1 MAGAEPEL
9 HFGMIASASLFQR
22 LGVAPAQ
29 GRLFLDS
36 EDVARAPMV
45 VILSHALATRL
56 SDGNGSMVGRSISID
71 RVPHTVVGVMPPRFA
86 FPTPRAEY
94 WVPLVPMGG
103 RGIDDRNTNFLT
115 VVGRLKPGVPIAA
128 AATEVDGIRARLAAT
143 YPEDNGDGTGIF
155 LESRQQFVTGDVRPV
170 LFVLFGAVGF
180 VLAIACANLANLMLA
195 RGSGRRRELAVRMAL
210 GASRWR
216 VIGQLLTES
225 TILAVLGGVLGVGI
239 AIAGTKLLVA
249 FGPASLPRKGEI
261 GVDGATLAF
270 TATIALLSGIAAGLV
285 PAFRFSRPNLQGDLK
300 GSAQGTAR
308 SASHRLQR
316 GLVVVQVALA
326 FVLLIGAGLLT
337 NSLLRLMT
345 VDPGFDARNLL
356 TVRVALPEG
365 QYAEDGEATAFYDGL
380 VARVA
385 ALPGVQR
392 VAATWSPPF
401 SDYVAST
408 GFAPEGRDMSLEERP
423 LITMQP
429 IRDDYFGTM
438 GIRLIE
444 GRSFTTAD
452 RPDGPE
458 VIVINET
465 AARRFWPNE
474 SAVGKRVRRGT
485 TDEDRPPITVIGV
498 VADVKEALDTVPGL
512 QGYWPHSRMEGWA
525 RDMSL
530 VIRTAVDPMSLSNA
544 VRSEIRALDPGIP
557 IIANTTIEQ
566 LMSESV
572 AEPRFRTMAV
582 LSFAAVACLLAL
594 VGIYGVMAFVVAER
608 THEIGVRM
616 ALGAKQS
623 GVLRFVLGQGLRLT
637 LLGVAIG
644 LVGAFAATRAIQ
656 AMLFGV
662 DASGAFS
669 R

>member
-1 MAGAEPEL
+1 
-9 HFGMIASASLFQR
+9 
-22 LGVAPAQ
+22 
-29 GRLFLDS
+29 
-36 EDVARAPMV
+36 
-45 VILSHALATRL
+45 
-56 SDGNGSMVGRSISID
+56 
-71 RVPHTVVGVMPPRFA
+71 
-86 FPTPRAEY
+86 
-94 WVPLVPMGG
+94 
-103 RGIDDRNTNFLT
+103 
-115 VVGRLKPGVPIAA
+115 
-128 AATEVDGIRARLAAT
+128 
-143 YPEDNGDGTGIF
+143 
-155 LESRQQFVTGDVRPV
+155 
-170 LFVLFGAVGF
+170 
-180 VLAIACANLANLMLA
+180 
-195 RGSGRRRELAVRMAL
+195 
-210 GASRWR
+210 
-216 VIGQLLTES
+216 
-225 TILAVLGGVLGVGI
+225 
-239 AIAGTKLLVA
+239 
-249 FGPASLPRKGEI
+249 
-261 GVDGATLAF
+261 
-270 TATIALLSGIAAGLV
+270 
-285 PAFRFSRPNLQGDLK
+285 
-300 GSAQGTAR
+300 
-308 SASHRLQR
+308 
-316 GLVVVQVALA
+316 
-326 FVLLIGAGLLT
+326 
-337 NSLLRLMT
+337 
-345 VDPGFDARNLL
+345 
-356 TVRVALPEG
+356 
-365 QYAEDGEATAFYDGL
+365 
-380 VARVA
+380 
-385 ALPGVQR
+385 
-392 VAATWSPPF
+392 
-401 SDYVAST
+401 
-408 GFAPEGRDMSLEERP
+408 MSLEERP

-438 GIRLIE
+438 GMRLID

-637 LLGVAIG
+637 LLGIAIG

-662 DASGAFS
+662 GAMDPLTYAVVLVALASVAMLACWIPARRAS
-669 R
+669 RVDPLVALRGD